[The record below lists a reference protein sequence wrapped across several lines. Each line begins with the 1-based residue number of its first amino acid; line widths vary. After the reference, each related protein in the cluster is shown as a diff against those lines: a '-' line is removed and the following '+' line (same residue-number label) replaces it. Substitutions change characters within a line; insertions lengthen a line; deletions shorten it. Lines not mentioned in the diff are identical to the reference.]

1 MHLRIFYL
9 KSIYILSFFILLL
22 GCQLKEPQQNHGILF
37 LENRSAKLK
46 VDVSNQNDVIK
57 SIGHPHSKS
66 INDENE
72 WFFVERTLTKGEFH
86 KLGKNI
92 LKESNILILKFE
104 IFYFIMN
111 LLSKFYYY
119 LYLLKTFPQGQHLL
133 IKLHPLKKMN
143 VIFIRKKDKLFTLL

>member
-1 MHLRIFYL
+1 M
-9 KSIYILSFFILLL
+9 SFFILLL
-22 GCQLKEPQQNHGILF
+22 GCQLKEPQKNHGILF

-92 LKESNILILKFE
+92 LKESNILILKFDKYGILKE
-104 IFYFIMN
+104 KM
-111 LLSKFYYY
+111 LLTKEDIKKLSFSDKETSNELSQKSFVQKFLSSLRDKMY
-119 LYLLKTFPQGQHLL
+119 
-133 IKLHPLKKMN
+133 KK
-143 VIFIRKKDKLFTLL
+143 R

>member
-1 MHLRIFYL
+1 MHFKIFYL
-9 KSIYILSFFILLL
+9 KSIYIWSFFILLL

-92 LKESNILILKFE
+92 LKESNILILKFDKYGILKE
-104 IFYFIMN
+104 KMLLTKDDIKKLAFSDKETSNELSQKSFIQNFLTSLRDKM
-111 LLSKFYYY
+111 Y
-119 LYLLKTFPQGQHLL
+119 
-133 IKLHPLKKMN
+133 KK
-143 VIFIRKKDKLFTLL
+143 R

>member
-92 LKESNILILKFE
+92 LKESNILILKFDKYGILKE
-104 IFYFIMN
+104 KM
-111 LLSKFYYY
+111 LLTKEDIKKLSFSDKETSNELSQKSFVQKFLSSLRDKMY
-119 LYLLKTFPQGQHLL
+119 
-133 IKLHPLKKMN
+133 KK
-143 VIFIRKKDKLFTLL
+143 R

>member
-1 MHLRIFYL
+1 MLVFIKYHTNKFLLFVFI
-9 KSIYILSFFILLL
+9 ILIN
-22 GCQLKEPQQNHGILF
+22 CQLQEPTQNHGILF

-92 LKESNILILKFE
+92 LKESNILILKFDKYGILKE
-104 IFYFIMN
+104 KMLLTKDDIKKLAFSDKETSNELSQKSFIQNFLTSLRDKM
-111 LLSKFYYY
+111 Y
-119 LYLLKTFPQGQHLL
+119 
-133 IKLHPLKKMN
+133 KK
-143 VIFIRKKDKLFTLL
+143 R

>member
-1 MHLRIFYL
+1 M
-9 KSIYILSFFILLL
+9 SFFILLL
-22 GCQLKEPQQNHGILF
+22 GCQLKEPQKNHGILF

-92 LKESNILILKFE
+92 LKESNILILKFDKYGILKE
-104 IFYFIMN
+104 KMLLTKEDIKKLSFSDKETSNELSQKSFIQ
-111 LLSKFYYY
+111 KFLTSLRDKMY
-119 LYLLKTFPQGQHLL
+119 
-133 IKLHPLKKMN
+133 KK
-143 VIFIRKKDKLFTLL
+143 R

>member
-1 MHLRIFYL
+1 MHFRIFYL

-92 LKESNILILKFE
+92 LKESNILILKFDKYGILKE
-104 IFYFIMN
+104 KM
-111 LLSKFYYY
+111 LLTKEDIKKLSFSDKETSNELSQKSFVQKFLSSLRDKMY
-119 LYLLKTFPQGQHLL
+119 
-133 IKLHPLKKMN
+133 KK
-143 VIFIRKKDKLFTLL
+143 R

>member
-1 MHLRIFYL
+1 MHIRILYL

-72 WFFVERTLTKGEFH
+72 WFFIERTLTKGEFH

-92 LKESNILILKFE
+92 VKESNILVLKFDKYGILKE
-104 IFYFIMN
+104 KMFITKEDIKKLAFSDKETSN
-111 LLSKFYYY
+111 ELSQKSFVQNFLSSLRDKMY
-119 LYLLKTFPQGQHLL
+119 
-133 IKLHPLKKMN
+133 KKW
-143 VIFIRKKDKLFTLL
+143 

>member
-1 MHLRIFYL
+1 MHFRIFYL

-22 GCQLKEPQQNHGILF
+22 GCQLKEPQKNHGILF

-92 LKESNILILKFE
+92 LKESNILILKFDKYGILKE
-104 IFYFIMN
+104 KKLLTKDDIKKLAFSDKETSNELSQKSFIQ
-111 LLSKFYYY
+111 KFLTSLRDKMY
-119 LYLLKTFPQGQHLL
+119 
-133 IKLHPLKKMN
+133 KK
-143 VIFIRKKDKLFTLL
+143 R

>member
-1 MHLRIFYL
+1 M
-9 KSIYILSFFILLL
+9 L

-92 LKESNILILKFE
+92 LKESNILILKFDKYGILKE
-104 IFYFIMN
+104 KMLLTKEDIKKLSFSDKETSNELSQKSFIQNFLTSLRDKM
-111 LLSKFYYY
+111 Y
-119 LYLLKTFPQGQHLL
+119 
-133 IKLHPLKKMN
+133 KK
-143 VIFIRKKDKLFTLL
+143 R

>member
-1 MHLRIFYL
+1 MLVFIKYHTNKFLLFVFI
-9 KSIYILSFFILLL
+9 ILIN
-22 GCQLKEPQQNHGILF
+22 CQLQEPTQNHGILF

-92 LKESNILILKFE
+92 LKESNILILKFDKYGILKE
-104 IFYFIMN
+104 KM
-111 LLSKFYYY
+111 LLTKDD
-119 LYLLKTFPQGQHLL
+119 
-133 IKLHPLKKMN
+133 IKKLAFSDKETSNELSQKSFVQNFLSSLRDKMYKK
-143 VIFIRKKDKLFTLL
+143 K

>member
-1 MHLRIFYL
+1 M
-9 KSIYILSFFILLL
+9 SFFILLL

-92 LKESNILILKFE
+92 LKESNILILKFDKYGILKE
-104 IFYFIMN
+104 KMLLTKDDIKKLVFSDKETSNELSQKSFIQNFLTSLRDKM
-111 LLSKFYYY
+111 Y
-119 LYLLKTFPQGQHLL
+119 
-133 IKLHPLKKMN
+133 KK
-143 VIFIRKKDKLFTLL
+143 R

>member
-1 MHLRIFYL
+1 MHFRIFYL

-66 INDENE
+66 ISDENE

-92 LKESNILILKFE
+92 LKESNILILKFDKYGILKE
-104 IFYFIMN
+104 KM
-111 LLSKFYYY
+111 LLTKEDIKKLSFSDKETSNELSQKSFVQKFLSSLRDKMY
-119 LYLLKTFPQGQHLL
+119 
-133 IKLHPLKKMN
+133 KK
-143 VIFIRKKDKLFTLL
+143 R

>member
-1 MHLRIFYL
+1 MHFRIFYL

-22 GCQLKEPQQNHGILF
+22 GCQLKEPQKNHGILF

-92 LKESNILILKFE
+92 LKESNILILKFDKYGILKE
-104 IFYFIMN
+104 QKLLTKDDIKKLAFSDKETSNELSQKSFIQNFLTSLRDKM
-111 LLSKFYYY
+111 Y
-119 LYLLKTFPQGQHLL
+119 
-133 IKLHPLKKMN
+133 KK
-143 VIFIRKKDKLFTLL
+143 R

>member
-1 MHLRIFYL
+1 MHFRIFYL

-22 GCQLKEPQQNHGILF
+22 GCQLKEPQKNHGILF

-92 LKESNILILKFE
+92 LKESNILILKFDKYGILKE
-104 IFYFIMN
+104 KMLLTKDDIKKLAFSDKETSNELSQKSFIQNFLTSLRDKM
-111 LLSKFYYY
+111 Y
-119 LYLLKTFPQGQHLL
+119 
-133 IKLHPLKKMN
+133 KK
-143 VIFIRKKDKLFTLL
+143 R

>member
-1 MHLRIFYL
+1 MHFKIFYL

-22 GCQLKEPQQNHGILF
+22 GCQLKEPQKNHGILF

-92 LKESNILILKFE
+92 LKESNILILKFDKYGILKE
-104 IFYFIMN
+104 KM
-111 LLSKFYYY
+111 LLTKED
-119 LYLLKTFPQGQHLL
+119 
-133 IKLHPLKKMN
+133 IKKLSFSDKETSNELSQKSFVQNFLSSLRDKMYKK
-143 VIFIRKKDKLFTLL
+143 K

>member
-22 GCQLKEPQQNHGILF
+22 GCQLKEPQKNHGILF

-92 LKESNILILKFE
+92 LKESNILILKFDKYGILKE
-104 IFYFIMN
+104 KM
-111 LLSKFYYY
+111 LLTKEDIKKLSFSDKETSNELSQKSFVQKFLSSLRDKMY
-119 LYLLKTFPQGQHLL
+119 
-133 IKLHPLKKMN
+133 KK
-143 VIFIRKKDKLFTLL
+143 R

>member
-1 MHLRIFYL
+1 M
-9 KSIYILSFFILLL
+9 SFFILLL

-92 LKESNILILKFE
+92 LKESNILILKFDKYGILKE
-104 IFYFIMN
+104 KKLLTKDDIKKLAFSDKETSNELSQKSFIQNFLTSLRDKM
-111 LLSKFYYY
+111 Y
-119 LYLLKTFPQGQHLL
+119 
-133 IKLHPLKKMN
+133 KK
-143 VIFIRKKDKLFTLL
+143 R

>member
-1 MHLRIFYL
+1 MHFRIFYL

-92 LKESNILILKFE
+92 LKESNILILKFDKYGILKE
-104 IFYFIMN
+104 KMLLTKDDIKKLAFSDKETSNELSQKSFIQNFLTSLRDKM
-111 LLSKFYYY
+111 Y
-119 LYLLKTFPQGQHLL
+119 
-133 IKLHPLKKMN
+133 KK
-143 VIFIRKKDKLFTLL
+143 R

>member
-1 MHLRIFYL
+1 M
-9 KSIYILSFFILLL
+9 L
-22 GCQLKEPQQNHGILF
+22 GCQLKEPQKNHGILF

-92 LKESNILILKFE
+92 LKESNILILKFDKYGILKE
-104 IFYFIMN
+104 KM
-111 LLSKFYYY
+111 LLTKEDIKKLSFSDKETSNELSQKSFVQKFLSSLRDKMY
-119 LYLLKTFPQGQHLL
+119 
-133 IKLHPLKKMN
+133 KK
-143 VIFIRKKDKLFTLL
+143 R